1 MLFLGIQ
8 LTKAMKR
15 VTDIP
20 FFKNIK
26 EVREYQFGKFYFF
39 DGLVISEMN
48 KGVTF
53 DWVMAQK
60 VIKDAQILFGD
71 SLPFAYISNRIS
83 DYQVVPTDWSKF
95 VRNRHRLDIYCVVGK
110 SKNNFASIVLERM
123 FFGKSIRKFN
133 DLDEAIAWILPKIEV
148 RKHNKVTSVN

>member
-20 FFKNIK
+20 FFKNIR

-53 DWVMAQK
+53 DWNMAQK
-60 VIKDAQILFGD
+60 AIKDAQLLFGD
-71 SLPFAYISNRIS
+71 SLPFAYISNRIN
-83 DYQVVPTDWSKF
+83 DYHVVPTDWSKF
-95 VRNRHRLDIYCVVGK
+95 VRNRHHLDIYCVVGK
-110 SKNNFASIVLERM
+110 SKTSFASVVLERM

-133 DLDEAIAWILPKIEV
+133 DLEEALVWILPKIEE
-148 RKHNKVTSVN
+148 RKQKKVTSIN